1 MSVAAPS
8 FTRDEKKIIVG
19 SKQNKKTN
27 KMSTESVTLQRY
39 FTPVKSLVH
48 VLKFIQRNQTTK
60 QSIVQ
65 IFYSPKLDLRRWNG

>member
-1 MSVAAPS
+1 MSVAAAS
-8 FTRDEKKIIVG
+8 FTRGVKKK
-19 SKQNKKTN
+19 SSSAQNKTKKQN
-27 KMSTESVTLQRY
+27 KMSTESLTLQRY

-65 IFYSPKLDLRRWNG
+65 IFYSPKLDLRR